1 MSHRSLV
8 LSLALLAPAP
18 LLAQGNPQAPV
29 EACTA
34 AAPPQRVSASFN
46 TAADMIRVPLC
57 GGWKY
62 IAETDRGNQNIRLDI
77 QPLTAGVQKPMI
89 REGMMGAD
97 TQGGRSWVLDVKTSG
112 VFQVALFGVQGG
124 IPVTLTIT
132 PRVDMSK
139 QNAEKAAK
147 DSAKAAEKAAKDSA
161 KAAEKAR
168 KAAEKAGQGS

>member
-1 MSHRSLV
+1 
-8 LSLALLAPAP
+8 
-18 LLAQGNPQAPV
+18 
-29 EACTA
+29 
-34 AAPPQRVSASFN
+34 
-46 TAADMIRVPLC
+46 
-57 GGWKY
+57 
-62 IAETDRGNQNIRLDI
+62 
-77 QPLTAGVQKPMI
+77 
-89 REGMMGAD
+89 
-97 TQGGRSWVLDVKTSG
+97 
-112 VFQVALFGVQGG
+112 VQGG